1 MRVVVASV
9 VAISAF
15 LAALGSAQAQ
25 NTPARA
31 ATPPAAAATAP
42 AQKCENP
49 NALGLTRTVEIDTT
63 GGPGFGFEHFKQHDF
78 LRNKEVVLTF
88 DDGPWPNNTPAVLKA
103 LADQCIKATFF
114 PIGKHATWYP
124 EILKQVAEAGHS
136 IGNHTWSHK
145 NLDKLKFEEAKT
157 EIEMGASA
165 VHMAVGGPTTPFFR
179 FPVLKHP
186 PALVTY
192 LGERNIGIFSTDM
205 DSFDFT
211 MRTPQRVIES
221 VMKKL
226 EKHGK
231 GIVLLHDFQKHT
243 AEALPELLNQ
253 LKAGGYKIVHMK
265 AKDQITTL
273 PEYDEM
279 VRKQEKLPMANS
291 RPTSSV
297 VRQVD

>member
-9 VAISAF
+9 VAISAI
-15 LAALGSAQAQ
+15 LTALGSAHAQ

-31 ATPPAAAATAP
+31 ATPSATPPAAAAPAP

-103 LADQCIKATFF
+103 LAGQCIKATFF

-145 NLDKLKFEEAKT
+145 NLDKMKFEEAKT

-165 VHMAVGGPTTPFFR
+165 VHMAVGGPTAPFFR

-186 PALVTY
+186 PQLVTY
-192 LGERNIGIFSTDM
+192 LG
-205 DSFDFT
+205 
-211 MRTPQRVIES
+211 
-221 VMKKL
+221 
-226 EKHGK
+226 
-231 GIVLLHDFQKHT
+231 
-243 AEALPELLNQ
+243 
-253 LKAGGYKIVHMK
+253 
-265 AKDQITTL
+265 
-273 PEYDEM
+273 
-279 VRKQEKLPMANS
+279 
-291 RPTSSV
+291 
-297 VRQVD
+297 